1 LNTAGIKPFGNMSIK
16 HITWGVLLYMHYLPL
31 AMYEEK
37 YINDLNPIQGAKE
50 PENDIDI
57 YLQLLTEE
65 LQTLWKT

>member
-1 LNTAGIKPFGNMSIK
+1 
-16 HITWGVLLYMHYLPL
+16 MHYLPL

-57 YLQLLTEE
+57 YLQVLTEE